1 MKVLSINKGGIKI
14 NPIEI
19 EQIILQLPDIQLC
32 KVEKISDNIYG
43 ENYILEVIS
52 EIKDKNRITGQILK
66 SLGKYYL
73 PDSIKFVESIE
84 TTSSGKL
91 KRN

>member
-1 MKVLSINKGGIKI
+1 MSINKGGIKI

-32 KVEKISDNIYG
+32 KVEKISDIIYG

-52 EIKDKNRITGQILK
+52 EVKDSNRIKELILTN
-66 SLGKYYL
+66 LGKYYL
-73 PDSIKFVESIE
+73 PHSIKFVESIE

-91 KRN
+91 KRK